1 MSFMSYNLFANRAN
15 DTIHVGFP
23 PLGKLT
29 GIEELGKFIDSG
41 RYNSY
46 NFYIFKTGFGYAIC
60 LELDPNNKFYGVNPT
75 ESQELKTLFT
85 VISRCVGFIVTAPTL
100 KINELVK
107 KGFCYK
113 WYTTSHTINEV
124 LKEIMKVCN
133 AMDKLNN
140 KKENENG

>member
-1 MSFMSYNLFANRAN
+1 MSFMSYNLFVNRGRDN
-15 DTIHVGFP
+15 EYVGFP
-23 PLGKLT
+23 PLEKLT
-29 GIEELGKFIDSG
+29 GIEELGEFIDSG

-46 NFYIFKTGFGYAIC
+46 NFYIFKTGFGYVIC
-60 LELDPNNKFYGVNPT
+60 LELDPNNKFYGVHLI
-75 ESQELKTLFT
+75 ESKELMTLFQE
-85 VISRCVGFIVTAPTL
+85 ISRCVGFVVASPTF

-113 WYTTSHTINEV
+113 WYTTSYTIDEV
-124 LKEIMKVCN
+124 LKEIMMVCN